1 MVDMK
6 NNDIDDVEVEVTS
19 EEQPEILEPEL
30 IDLEEG
36 SDKKNKKL
44 KEKLVLC
51 EEEKKKI
58 LDDFQRSRADFLNA
72 KKRLENE
79 RAKDKVRFKK
89 EHVMELLPLCDSFQM
104 AMLNTEAWEKA
115 DKSWR
120 TGVEGIYNQLMQL
133 LEQYQVKAFDPKGE
147 HFNPHRHEA
156 VGMETVED
164 EALNDAVISVI
175 QRGYEM
181 KDGDTIEILR
191 PARVTTGVIKK

>member
-6 NNDIDDVEVEVTS
+6 NNDNDDVEVEVTS
-19 EEQPEILEPEL
+19 EEQPEIVEPEL

-36 SDKKNKKL
+36 GDKKNKKL

-133 LEQYQVKAFDPKGE
+133 LEQYQVKAFDPQGE
-147 HFNPHRHEA
+147 PFNPHKHEA

-164 EALNDAVISVI
+164 EVLNDAVISVI

>member
-6 NNDIDDVEVEVTS
+6 NNDNDDVEVEVTS
-19 EEQPEILEPEL
+19 EEQPEIVEPEL

-36 SDKKNKKL
+36 GDKKNKKL

-133 LEQYQVKAFDPKGE
+133 LEQYQVKAFDPQGE
-147 HFNPHRHEA
+147 PFNPHKHEA

>member
-6 NNDIDDVEVEVTS
+6 NNDNDDVEVEVTS
-19 EEQPEILEPEL
+19 EEQPEIVEPEL

-36 SDKKNKKL
+36 GDKKNKKL

-89 EHVMELLPLCDSFQM
+89 EHVMELLPLCDSFEM

-133 LEQYQVKAFDPKGE
+133 LEQYQVKAFDPQGE
-147 HFNPHRHEA
+147 PFNPHKHEA

>member
-36 SDKKNKKL
+36 GDKKNKKL